1 MRYRQTDQ
9 RTQPVIKVLCRT
21 GLKMEGVGE
30 NRMGRGD
37 RGGGREV
44 GHGTATD
51 AMNIKGEE

>member
-9 RTQPVIKVLCRT
+9 RTQPVIEVFCRI
-21 GLKMEGVGE
+21 GLKMEGEGE

-37 RGGGREV
+37 RGGREV

-51 AMNIKGEE
+51 AMKIKGEE